1 MGIGVGIV
9 LIVIGAILLFALNI
23 NLPFV
28 TDDTLGI
35 ILIVAGA
42 LALILALVMQAQR
55 SRTRQVEERRFDGSP
70 PVA

>member
-9 LIVIGAILLFALNI
+9 LMVLGAISLFALKI
-23 NLPFV
+23 NLPLV

-42 LALILALVMQAQR
+42 VALILA
-55 SRTRQVEERRFDGSP
+55 
-70 PVA
+70 

>member
-23 NLPFV
+23 DLPFV

-35 ILIVAGA
+35 IFIVVGA
-42 LALILALVMQAQR
+42 LSLVLVLVMQAQR
-55 SRTRQVEERRFDGSP
+55 SRTRHVEEKRYDGSP
-70 PVA
+70 PAV